1 MLGGLCLASVAVSA
15 GASADA
21 GLTAVHRLLVR
32 RGPVPMATDG
42 ILPIDAIPVAVVA
55 VVTVV
60 SVAVVAVVAVSSSVI
75 YQGSVLVLA
84 ELADQ
89 LGFQS

>member
-60 SVAVVAVVAVSSSVI
+60 SVAVVAVSSSVI